1 MSSQSYVLKESVAEL
16 APKYDPDNPFT
27 KLGVIFHVS
36 HDATFIP
43 DNVRSQFLLDDS
55 RLEFE
60 LLQMTDH
67 LTYDLICV
75 CAPPAN
81 IVRAP
86 VSRLVVDVERFTSDE
101 LEPMSAIGMGAIY
114 RMRYDSQPL
123 RRSLTSQEQQ
133 SLYED
138 WYLPH
143 HERLTQAVA
152 KTLAVNG
159 RALVIDVHSYP
170 RQALPYKQVQDAL
183 RPEIRIESDPQHT
196 PKQLEDLA
204 QQVFKDAGF
213 DVALNTPFSGAL
225 VPGKHYGKDQR
236 VSAIMLE
243 IRRDLYLIKGQA
255 KPAEIMLNSNQ
266 R

>member
-123 RRSLTSQEQQ
+123 RRSLTIQEQQ

-204 QQVFKDAGF
+204 QQVFKDTGF